1 MTDFS
6 QAQAYV
12 TALTGSPDTVMEWR
26 VIDDRNKA
34 TQARNLT
41 GTLAEQWSNLVQYN
55 QSGWG
60 IFCCINAMNGQGRE
74 LSNVQY
80 IRAHV
85 VDFDNP
91 LTSAASYQRAIATHP
106 QPHFAVQSSAGKFHL
121 YWLVE
126 PYTGN
131 EFYTLQQ
138 RKLAQTYD
146 GDKSII
152 DATRVLRVP
161 GFLHQKAEPFLTTC
175 WGIHNGARWT
185 AAQIADSLAHVNLLA
200 HISQRA
206 PLGDPEMQAPS
217 MEWLTFALNLLDPNE
232 LDRQEWLSISA
243 AFKQAGWNLADE
255 ATLNNEWQKWCAR
268 YAKNDAGE
276 NAKLW
281 NSVRDTETGWQTFL
295 RRTVVNA
302 YLQFGS
308 DPVKLAQGVT
318 RQAGG
323 NAQAS
328 DAQSV
333 GSTPTAPTIDRDSLP
348 EMIDAEQCKVWFKD
362 CYFVVRM
369 GEIFTSNARFLDS
382 TQFNALYG
390 GKQFII
396 NDGGKTTDEPWKAAL
411 RSTKWTIP
419 KVDHVRF
426 LPDKPTF
433 AIVED
438 RMGRK
443 GLNTYV
449 PVKYDARQGD
459 VSLWLQH
466 MTHMLPDENDR
477 NMWLAYMAHCIKFP
491 GHKIPW
497 APLMQSCEG
506 AGKGFFGHV
515 MKHALGEMYVYQ
527 PKAPELV
534 ASGSKFNAW
543 MRGKLCII
551 VDEIKIDERRELIEI
566 LKPMITDGVIEI
578 QAKGVDQEME
588 DNPANWIFFSN
599 YKDAIPIHQ
608 NGRRYAVFYSPIQ
621 TKQDMDDRGMGDDY
635 FNRLDRWMKQEGGLQ
650 AITHWFLNHPIEK
663 GGLPVRAPKTS
674 SHSEALRISRSPM
687 QIIVDESVED
697 GIQGFRGGYVSSIAL
712 SRRVVAAG
720 MKPPSAQSM
729 RAMLEGM
736 GYHEM
741 GRAPTVYNFEHLTD
755 RPIIY
760 GNSGKLT
767 LEGYAQA
774 QGY

>member
-1 MTDFS
+1 MD
-6 QAQAYV
+6 
-12 TALTGSPDTVMEWR
+12 G
-26 VIDDRNKA
+26 N
-34 TQARNLT
+34 
-41 GTLAEQWSNLVQYN
+41 
-55 QSGWG
+55 
-60 IFCCINAMNGQGRE
+60 GRE
-74 LSNVQY
+74 LANVQY

-85 VDFDNP
+85 VDLDDA
-91 LTSAASYQRAIATHP
+91 LTSAASYQRAIASHP
-106 QPHFAVQSSAGKFHL
+106 QPHFAVQSSPNRYHL

-131 EFYTLQQ
+131 DFYTLQQ

-175 WGIHNGARWT
+175 WGVHHGARWS
-185 AAQIADSLAHVNLLA
+185 AQQISDSLAHVNLLV
-200 HISQRA
+200 HMSQRA
-206 PLGDPEMQAPS
+206 PLGEPEMQAPS
-217 MEWLTFALNLLDPNE
+217 FEWLSFALNLLDPNE

-243 AFKQAGWNLADE
+243 AFKQAGWKLADE
-255 ATLNNEWQKWCAR
+255 STLNAEWQKWCAR
-268 YAKNDAGE
+268 YINNDVGE

-281 NSVRDTETGWQTFL
+281 NSVRDTETGWSTFL
-295 RRTVVNA
+295 RRTSVKA
-302 YLQFGS
+302 YIQFGAGTVAS
-308 DPVKLAQGVT
+308 GSAGSPVGFDTNTASTTISRDELPSMLDTEGCKL
-318 RQAGG
+318 
-323 NAQAS
+323 
-328 DAQSV
+328 
-333 GSTPTAPTIDRDSLP
+333 
-348 EMIDAEQCKVWFKD
+348 WFKD
-362 CYFVVRM
+362 CYLIARM
-369 GEIFTSNARFLDS
+369 GEIFSPQGRFMNS

-396 NDGGKTTDEPWKAAL
+396 NPQGKTTDEPWKAAL
-411 RSTKWTIP
+411 RSTEWTIP

-426 LPDKPTF
+426 LPDRKLF
-433 AIVED
+433 EMIED

-443 GLNTYV
+443 GLNTYI
-449 PVKYDARQGD
+449 PVKYDAKEGD
-459 VSLWLQH
+459 VSLWLNH
-466 MTHMLPDENDR
+466 LKLLLPDDNDR
-477 NMWLAYMAHCIKFP
+477 NIWISYMAHCVKYP

-515 MKHALGEMYVYQ
+515 MQHALGEMYVYQ

-566 LKPMITDGVIEI
+566 LKPMITDARVEV

-588 DNPANWIFFSN
+588 DNVANWIFFSN

-608 NGRRYAVFYSPIQ
+608 NGRRYSVFYSAIQ
-621 TKQDMDDRGMGDDY
+621 SKFDMEQRGMGDDY
-635 FNRLDRWMKQEGGLQ
+635 FNNLLRWMLHEGGLQ
-650 AITHWFLNHPIEK
+650 AITHWMLNYPIEK
-663 GGLPVRAPKTS
+663 GSLPVRAPKTS
-674 SHSEALRISRSPM
+674 SHNEALRISRSPM
-687 QIIVDESVED
+687 QVIVEESVED
-697 GIQGFRGGYVSSIAL
+697 GLQGFRGGYVSSIAL
-712 SRRVVAAG
+712 SRKVVAAG

-736 GYHEM
+736 GYHEL
-741 GRAPTVYNFEHLTD
+741 GRALSAYVFEDLTN

-760 GNSGKLT
+760 ANQGSLT
-767 LEGYAQA
+767 LENYAQS